1 MQMLFEAIYILSIS
15 LQLTAAL
22 LLISNTS
29 LKLEALVKTA
39 MKKQGAIIM
48 VDKKGNLKDL
58 EFVRQ
63 TAEEAIKNKVAF
75 IMLFVG
81 YLSGVIGQQVES
93 NKCIEFVVILVF
105 SVGLF
110 YLFGYVAKRY
120 SQSSKYI
127 RININDMIIPSG
139 TTLMEIQDET
149 KE

>member
-1 MQMLFEAIYILSIS
+1 
-15 LQLTAAL
+15 
-22 LLISNTS
+22 
-29 LKLEALVKTA
+29 

-93 NKCIEFVVILVF
+93 NKCIEFVVILLF

-110 YLFGYVAKRY
+110 YLFGYVAKRC
-120 SQSSKYI
+120 SQSSKYS
-127 RININDMIIPSG
+127 RININDMIIPSE